1 MKSYEN
7 IILTFKEKY
16 LLFFLRFKHK
26 AVDSYFNGSFYTL
39 IEYQLIKRNY
49 KSKRSESGASIPDGT
64 YSLTDKYFRYC
75 AYRRQKFFD
84 SKLWPL
90 IISVVASIITSTI
103 TTQLLWLSK
112 QQWWAYISFFFCKA
126 FGRMLLRLLKYRIV
140 QGDCHFSSL
149 SHLTLFVVVRL
160 WQFFYMNIFHIL
172 RQKNFPYSYSK

>member
-90 IISVVASIITSTI
+90 IISVVASIITSII

-126 FGRMLLRLLKYRIV
+126 FGRMLPHPLKYRRI
-140 QGDCHFSSL
+140 QEGFRFSSFTH
-149 SHLTLFVVVRL
+149 SFSTTFVAIPTSSGSVWNKYL
-160 WQFFYMNIFHIL
+160 
-172 RQKNFPYSYSK
+172 

>member
-49 KSKRSESGASIPDGT
+49 KSKGSESGASIPDGT

-75 AYRRQKFFD
+75 AYRRKKFFD

-90 IISVVASIITSTI
+90 IISVVASIITSII
-103 TTQLLWLSK
+103 TTQLL
-112 QQWWAYISFFFCKA
+112 
-126 FGRMLLRLLKYRIV
+126 
-140 QGDCHFSSL
+140 
-149 SHLTLFVVVRL
+149 
-160 WQFFYMNIFHIL
+160 
-172 RQKNFPYSYSK
+172 